1 MYRLLQIN
9 CGLSETHFHRLFLAA
24 IWLLVI
30 GIPVHAQ
37 ETIITASN
45 TAGTNQKSVDPIP
58 LTRFNDREANINI
71 DGHVDEPAWAGSRT
85 YNELRVLSPDT
96 LAAVPYKTDVRL
108 FYTEKGLYVSFD
120 MEQPKETVV
129 KRLTA
134 RDVREVNRD
143 YVTVTLDTSGEGR
156 YGYWVSLA
164 LGDTKIDGTILPERQ
179 YSRNW
184 DGAWYGA
191 TQTTDKGWSA
201 EFFVPWS
208 QMAMP
213 KTEGIRRIGVY
224 AARRVAH
231 LNETWGWPTLPSS
244 QAKFMS
250 SLQALELDGVNPR
263 QQWSLFPFAS
273 LTYDRIDDDVHY
285 KAGLDVFWRPSSN
298 FQLTAT
304 GNPDFGSVDSDDV
317 IVNLTADE
325 TFFPEKRLF
334 FQEGQEIFNTTPRS
348 DSDSAQTLTIVNTR
362 RIGGRPRPP
371 DLPPGVSLPT
381 RERIQPSELIG
392 AAKVTGQI
400 ASFRYGVLGAWED
413 DTDFDVD
420 NLGLM
425 QEGRSFGAVRV
436 LYEDNHGAAYRGLG
450 FISTIVAHPEADA
463 IVHGVDFHFLS
474 STGRWNV
481 DSQILYSSLDE
492 AGDGVGAFADI
503 TYIPRQGL
511 KHSLALTAFDDKIDV
526 NDFGFQLR
534 NNIKEAW
541 YRMEWIKS
549 GLTRVRDFKISPF
562 LRYEVNGAG
571 FRTNNALASRFE
583 FTLNNLDSV
592 NIFVAHFPKRF
603 DDRNSFGNGTFDVVA
618 RTFFNIEYTTDAAKP
633 VSVFGKVGYKGEFV
647 GGYLLEIKAGIT
659 WRPRNNINVELDVTY
674 MDRNGWLLHQEDK
687 NFTAFNATQWQ
698 PNFKFDYFPTA
709 RQQFRIALQWVGIRA
724 REDEF
729 FTLQENG
736 TALIAGPKP
745 LGPTDDF
752 SLSQLNFQL
761 RYRWQI
767 APLSDLFVV
776 YTKADTRSTS
786 LNAFRG
792 LFQDSWNDPI
802 GDQLVVKLRYRFG
815 F

>member
-1 MYRLLQIN
+1 MFRSLQSNLGIYDI
-9 CGLSETHFHRLFLAA
+9 HFHRLLLTAVS
-24 IWLLVI
+24 LLVI
-30 GIPVHAQ
+30 GIPIHAQ
-37 ETIITASN
+37 ETIITASD
-45 TAGTNQKSVDPIP
+45 TAGTNQESADPIP

-71 DGHVDEPAWAGSRT
+71 DGHVDEPAWAGLRA
-85 YNELRVLSPDT
+85 YNEMKVLVPDT

-120 MEQPKETVV
+120 MEQSKETVV
-129 KRLTA
+129 KRLTV
-134 RDVREVNRD
+134 RDVRDINRD

-191 TQTTDKGWSA
+191 TRTTDKGWSA

-224 AARRVAH
+224 TSRRVAH
-231 LNETWGWPTLPSS
+231 LDETWGWPTLPRS
-244 QAKFMS
+244 QARFMS
-250 SLQALELDGVNPR
+250 RLQPLELDGVNPR

-273 LTYDRIDDDVHY
+273 STYDRIDDDVHY

-304 GNPDFGSVDSDDV
+304 GNPDFGTVDSDDV

-348 DSDSAQTLTIVNTR
+348 DSDSAQTLIIVNTR

-371 DLPPGVSLPT
+371 ALPPGVSLPT
-381 RERIQPSELIG
+381 RERIQPSELFG
-392 AAKVTGQI
+392 AVKATGQI

-413 DTDFDVD
+413 DTDFAVGALRL
-420 NLGLM
+420 N

-463 IVHGVDFHFLS
+463 IVHGVDFHFLA

-481 DSQILYSSLDE
+481 DGQILYSILD
-492 AGDGVGAFADI
+492 AASDGLGAFADI
-503 TYIPRQGL
+503 TYTPRQGL

-534 NNIKEAW
+534 NDIKEAW
-541 YRMEWIKS
+541 YRMEWVKS
-549 GLTRVRDFKISPF
+549 GLTRIRDFKISPF
-562 LRYEVNGAG
+562 LRYEVNGEG
-571 FRTNNALASRFE
+571 FRTNNALASSFE
-583 FTLNNLDSV
+583 FTLNNLGKV
-592 NIFVAHFPKRF
+592 NIFAAHFPKRF

-618 RTFFNIEYTTDAAKP
+618 RTFFDIEYKTDAAKP
-633 VSVFGKVGYKGEFV
+633 VSVFGKVGYKGEFI
-647 GGYLLEIKAGIT
+647 GGYSLETKAGIT
-659 WRPRNNINVELDVTY
+659 WRPGNNIIVELQATY
-674 MDRNGWLLHQEDK
+674 KDRNGWLLHQEDK

-698 PNFKFDYFPTA
+698 PKFKFDYFPTA
-709 RQQFRIALQWVGIRA
+709 RQQFQIALQWVGIRA

-729 FTLQENG
+729 FTLQDVG

-745 LGPTDDF
+745 PGPTDDF
-752 SLSQLNFQL
+752 SVSQLNFQL

-767 APLSDLFVV
+767 APLSDLLVV
-776 YTKADTRSTS
+776 YTKADSRRAS